1 MSYCPW
7 QPNQPGVISQRPGD
21 TPGTTVLS
29 WSAANADSAF
39 PVEYRLYEAFGSAQY
54 PDSYYGGITGLSKV
68 VTPKLGDG
76 SYRYKVQ
83 SCNIAGCGNFTPD
96 VVVSMYQLPGT
107 PGAISGPSLSS
118 SSSYSLSWTAASG
131 TVSRYDLYENGNFIV
146 YSGPSLSATVTG
158 KGEGT
163 NRYTVQACNVT
174 GCGPVSAQFA
184 VTVLFVPGTPGPITG
199 PSNSSTGEFALGWG
213 ASTGSVSR
221 YELYENG
228 ALAYSGTAI
237 SVDLA
242 GRTDGLFQ
250 YQARACNASG
260 CSGLTAAK
268 AVSVLHPPGAP
279 GAIAG
284 PSTSSTGSWSLTW
297 GAAAGAVSRYDLYE
311 NSALVASGTAL
322 SNGFTGKPDG
332 TYRYQVQA
340 CNAAGCGVRTPEFD
354 VTALLPPGAPGAL
367 VGPSTS
373 ATGAYTLSWGAASGT
388 VSRYDLYENGTLAY
402 SAPGASAGLVGRT
415 DGTYRYRVQAC
426 NALSCGAFGAEFDI
440 AVAIPPNAPGAPGP
454 IAGPSSSTTGAF
466 ALGWGAASGVVS
478 RYDLYENGVL
488 IQSSPALTSSLSGRR
503 DGSYHYRVQACNSGG
518 CGLFT
523 PELVVNVLLI
533 PPAPA
538 PIFASTATTTSGA
551 FTIGWTAPSGYT
563 VDGYRLERS
572 YAGGAWTTI
581 DLGAVASYDDK
592 QLVDGVYSYRVS
604 ARNASG
610 VGPPAGPVSVTVSLQ
625 LSDALP
631 DHPIVSPSVPG
642 QQWLGTLAGRASVDG
657 GEATYQIGI
666 DVPPG
671 RAGMEPTLGLTY
683 KSRGGNGIAGVGW
696 SLAGSSTIYRCPRTL
711 EQDGAAAPVRLTSD
725 DWLCFDGQRLV
736 AATGSYGASGSEYRT
751 EIRRV
756 RPRHASGRRHEL
768 LVVVLRSGAQVRAHL
783 VFRAHSAESQRRCA
797 CAGRLA
803 ARPPVRPPGQ
813 LHELQLQA
821 LQCVERREGRGVGAQ
836 QHRLHRHAI
845 G

>member
-1 MSYCPW
+1 M
-7 QPNQPGVISQRPGD
+7 QR
-21 TPGTTVLS
+21 S
-29 WSAANADSAF
+29 H
-39 PVEYRLYEAFGSAQY
+39 
-54 PDSYYGGITGLSKV
+54 GG
-68 VTPKLGDG
+68 
-76 SYRYKVQ
+76 
-83 SCNIAGCGNFTPD
+83 
-96 VVVSMYQLPGT
+96 
-107 PGAISGPSLSS
+107 
-118 SSSYSLSWTAASG
+118 
-131 TVSRYDLYENGNFIV
+131 E
-146 YSGPSLSATVTG
+146 
-158 KGEGT
+158 
-163 NRYTVQACNVT
+163 
-174 GCGPVSAQFA
+174 
-184 VTVLFVPGTPGPITG
+184 
-199 PSNSSTGEFALGWG
+199 
-213 ASTGSVSR
+213 
-221 YELYENG
+221 
-228 ALAYSGTAI
+228 
-237 SVDLA
+237 
-242 GRTDGLFQ
+242 
-250 YQARACNASG
+250 
-260 CSGLTAAK
+260 SGLRVASAGSSRSDRR
-268 AVSVLHPPGAP
+268 AVDQLDRELVAHLGRRR
-279 GAIAG
+279 
-284 PSTSSTGSWSLTW
+284 GS
-297 GAAAGAVSRYDLYE
+297 GSRYDLYE

-340 CNAAGCGVRTPEFD
+340 FNAAGCGVRTPEFD

-388 VSRYDLYENGTLAY
+388 VSRYNLYENGTLAY

-454 IAGPSSSTTGAF
+454 ITGPSSSTTGAF

-581 DLGAVASYDDK
+581 NLGAVASYDDK

-725 DWLCFDGQRLV
+725 NRLCFDGQRLV

-751 EIRRV
+751 EIDAFDRVTLQGGDMSSWSSYFEVEHKSGLISSFAPTRQNLSAGAPAPDAWRLVHQFDRQGNCMSFNYKLFSASNGGKDEEWVLNSIAYTGMQSGEQSTTGPDARQVTFEYSSNRPDKRTTFHAGVGSVLTARLGAIVTWVGSQAVRRYSSITWRAL
-756 RPRHASGRRHEL
+756 RPTAPSSRTRRSAPGQRAQQ
-768 LVVVLRSGAQVRAHL
+768 RS
-783 VFRAHSAESQRRCA
+783 S
-797 CAGRLA
+797 
-803 ARPPVRPPGQ
+803 RPPCSPT
-813 LHELQLQA
+813 
-821 LQCVERREGRGVGAQ
+821 RRTR
-836 QHRLHRHAI
+836 RTSPSST
-845 G
+845 